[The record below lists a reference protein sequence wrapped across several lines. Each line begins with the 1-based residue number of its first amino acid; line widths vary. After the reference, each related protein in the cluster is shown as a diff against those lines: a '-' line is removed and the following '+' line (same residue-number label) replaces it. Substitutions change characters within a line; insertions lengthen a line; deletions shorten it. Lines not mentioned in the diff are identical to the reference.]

1 MQLYPGAHTKHMSP
15 KSKGTGGLE
24 QLKSETDVL
33 GSSLGSG
40 SYYSLQKVPQ
50 FLASLFSSLP
60 QLVQGKETA
69 LRSSQVLL
77 ALAVQD
83 CTTIRT
89 GMEIKHGQCSGAH
102 VLLHV
107 RGQNHFYSKAVL
119 PTAGFGVGLIQL
131 WI

>member
-1 MQLYPGAHTKHMSP
+1 M
-15 KSKGTGGLE
+15 
-24 QLKSETDVL
+24 L

-50 FLASLFSSLP
+50 FLASLSSSLP

-69 LRSSQVLL
+69 RGSSQVLL

-83 CTTIRT
+83 CITIRAGT
-89 GMEIKHGQCSGAH
+89 EIKHGQCSEAQ